1 MSIFSRM
8 ADIINAN
15 LNSLL
20 DKAEDPEKMVRL
32 IIQEM
37 EDELVRERSSLARML
52 AEKKDLLRQIDR
64 HRERV
69 EEWQG
74 KAELALT
81 KQREELARA
90 ALLEKKK
97 QSDLLTALEQECS
110 LVEESME
117 KLADAISRLEA
128 KLGDARARQ
137 QAMQLRQQSAQSR
150 INVQE
155 RVRRSENSAAIDKFD
170 RMERK
175 IDELEARADLYSQSK
190 GLDQE
195 FAELEVD
202 ETISKELERLKA
214 KMHNDKES
222 Q

>member
-20 DKAEDPEKMVRL
+20 DKAEDPAKMVRL

-37 EDELVRERSSLARML
+37 EDELVRERSNLARFL
-52 AEKKDLLRQIDR
+52 AEKKDLLRQIER

-69 EEWQG
+69 QEWQD

-81 KQREELARA
+81 KDREDLARA
-90 ALLEKKK
+90 ALIEKSK
-97 QSDLLTALEQECS
+97 QAELLKALEQECTV
-110 LVEESME
+110 VEESMN
-117 KLADAISRLEA
+117 KLAEAIQQLEA
-128 KLGDARARQ
+128 KLADARARQ
-137 QAMQLRQQSAQSR
+137 QTMQLRERSAQSR
-150 INVQE
+150 IKVQE
-155 RVRRSENSAAIDKFD
+155 RVRQSENASAIDKFD

-175 IDELEARADLYSQSK
+175 IDELEARADLYSRSR

-195 FAELEVD
+195 FAELEAD
-202 ETISKELERLKA
+202 DAIGKELARLKA
-214 KMHNDKES
+214 RLNNREE

>member
-15 LNSLL
+15 LNALL

-37 EDELVRERSSLARML
+37 EDELVRERSNLARFL
-52 AEKKDLLRQIDR
+52 AEKKDLLRQIER

-81 KQREELARA
+81 KQREDLARA

-97 QSDLLTALEQECS
+97 QSELLAALEQECT
-110 LVEESME
+110 LVEESMN
-117 KLADAISRLEA
+117 KLSDAIAKLEA
-128 KLGDARARQ
+128 KLADARARQ

-150 INVQE
+150 IQVQE
-155 RVRRSENSAAIDKFD
+155 RVRRSENQSAIDKFD

-190 GLDQE
+190 GLEQE

-202 ETISKELERLKA
+202 DAISKELERLKA
-214 KMHNDKES
+214 KMHDNKE
-222 Q
+222 QQ